1 MTEFPPPLA
10 LALSKFLL
18 VTVFDNI
25 IKSEKQKK
33 KKNGKKI
40 NNRETGDEIP
50 F

>member
-25 IKSEKQKK
+25 IKSEKQK
-33 KKNGKKI
+33 NGKKI